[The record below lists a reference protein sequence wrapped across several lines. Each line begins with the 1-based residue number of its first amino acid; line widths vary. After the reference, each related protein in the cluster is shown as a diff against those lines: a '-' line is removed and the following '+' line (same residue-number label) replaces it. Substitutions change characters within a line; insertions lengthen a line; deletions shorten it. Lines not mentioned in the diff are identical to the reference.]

1 MKKKLLPIGKQS
13 FKGLIEDNCIYV
25 DKTEHI
31 YRLVTEGWYYF
42 LSRPRRFGKSLL
54 ISTLQ
59 ELFEGNRTL
68 FEGLWIED
76 KWDWS
81 KTNPVIHI
89 SFAKIDYQGLGLEN
103 AINQALDKCAT
114 IHGITLSETTI
125 KSQFEELLKTLYEK
139 KGKIVLLIDEYDKP
153 IIDFLEETL
162 LPKAKEHQQI
172 LKAFYS
178 VLKDAET
185 YLHFVLI
192 TGVSKFSQVSIFS
205 DLNHLTDV
213 SLNQNYALML
223 GYTQKELEYYFKEYL
238 TQAAKQFKINRK
250 TLLTEMRE
258 WYNGFSW
265 DGTNTLYNPFGTL
278 NFLSNRDFRTYWF
291 STGTPT
297 FLAQLMKLQTKFEF
311 DNISTNILRIEKY
324 DLDNLDLTAILFQT
338 GYLTIKKR
346 NYRNGD
352 IVLDYPNR
360 EIRESMY
367 AFMLDH
373 LKRRANN
380 TAAQEVVKDL
390 ALAFQQNNLN
400 RVKDLLESMFGDLP
414 ENLYETDSRRSERF
428 YHSFIHLTFKF
439 LGIYI
444 NSEVATAKG
453 YADSVVQ
460 TPTHVY
466 IFEFKHQETAE
477 AAMTQLLD
485 KNYAQKYFALG
496 KMIVGIGVNFD
507 KTKRIIEG
515 WEVKVLKPI

>member
-13 FKGLIEDNCIYV
+13 FKDLIEDNCIYV

-54 ISTLQ
+54 VSTLK

-81 KTNPVIHI
+81 QTKPVVQI
-89 SFAKIDYQGLGLEN
+89 SFAKIDYQGMGLEK
-103 AINQALDKCAT
+103 AIIQALDKSAA
-114 IHGITLSETTI
+114 IHEITLFETTI
-125 KSQFEELLKTLYEK
+125 KSRFEELLKALYEK

-153 IIDFLEETL
+153 IIDFLEEAL
-162 LPKAKEHQQI
+162 LPKAKEHRNI

-178 VLKDAET
+178 VLKDSET
-185 YLHFVLI
+185 YLRFVLI

-205 DLNHLTDV
+205 DLNHLDDI
-213 SLNQNYALML
+213 SIDNRYALML
-223 GYTQKELEYYFKEYL
+223 GYTQQELEFSFKDYITES
-238 TQAAKQFKINRK
+238 AKTVGLSPKS
-250 TLLTEMRE
+250 LLKHLKE
-258 WYNGFSW
+258 WYNGYSW
-265 DGTNTLYNPFGTL
+265 DGKTTLYNPFGIL
-278 NFLSNRDFRTYWF
+278 NFFAKQEFRNYWF
-291 STGTPT
+291 TTGTPT
-297 FLAQLMKLQTKFEF
+297 FLTQLMQQQTQFEF
-311 DNISTNILRIEKY
+311 DNLKTNVTRIEKY
-324 DLDNLDLTAILFQT
+324 DLEDLDLTALLFQT
-338 GYLTIKKR
+338 GYLTIRKR
-346 NYRNGD
+346 NYMNGD
-352 IVLDYPNR
+352 ILLEYPNR

-367 AFMLDH
+367 GFMLDS
-373 LKRRANN
+373 LKKRKNMDS
-380 TAAQEVVKDL
+380 AQMIVKDL

-414 ENLYETDSRRSERF
+414 ENLYETTDRRSERF

-444 NSEVATAKG
+444 KSEVATAKG

-460 TPTHVY
+460 TPTHIY

-485 KNYAQKYFALG
+485 KNYAQKYVALN
-496 KMIVGIGVNFD
+496 KTIVGIGVNFD

-515 WEVKVLKPI
+515 WVVKVLKA